1 MDLKATVNLPTTD
14 FPMKANL
21 PQNEPRMLE
30 RWQAMGLYEQIRK
43 SRAGS
48 ASYVLHDG
56 PPYANGALHL
66 GHALNKCLKDFI
78 VKSRTMTGLDSPYV
92 PGWDCH
98 GLPIEIKVDEQ
109 LGRKKLEMD
118 PLEVRNQCRKYAEK
132 YLNLQREQFQR
143 IGVLGDFAHPYSTMT
158 HGYEAKVIENF
169 YAFFE
174 KGLVYKG
181 LKPVYWCTHDRT
193 ALAEAEV
200 EYENHTSPSI
210 FVKYA
215 LKSDPA
221 AILPGLASYAG
232 RISTII
238 WTTTPWTLPAS
249 MAVAFHPRADYQVVL
264 DNDSGQ
270 VYILAAELAPAVL
283 ARLALGAKAGHAV
296 VATIGGSQLEQA
308 VFAHP
313 FLDRDILGV
322 LADYVTMDQGTGAVH
337 TAPAHGVDDFRTG
350 AKYGLDPTTRVDAGG
365 HITEG
370 LPEYDGKKVFAA
382 NEPIVELLQSR
393 GVLLG
398 RDNIEHSYPHCWR
411 CHKPVIFRAT
421 EQWFISMEGK
431 IGPGTLRSEALKEI
445 AAVRWDPAWGEERIA
460 NMIATRP
467 DWCISRQRLWGVP
480 IAVFFCEGCGTLLE
494 DKAANRA
501 VIDLFAREGAD
512 AWYAM
517 PAWEIVPAGTQCA
530 HCGGTAFRKEMDI
543 IDVWFESGASQ
554 ASVLPQIFGHW
565 KPADMYLEGGDQYRG
580 WFHSSLLC
588 SIGLNGK
595 APYKAVATNGWT
607 LDENGRA
614 MSKSLGNTV
623 DPVDIAKRMGGE
635 IVRFWVASVDFRE
648 DVRASENLM
657 NRVAE
662 NYRKIR
668 NTFRYLLGNLHG
680 FTPGADAL
688 AFEQLEPLDQ
698 TMLLRTAD
706 LAAEV
711 CAWYDQMLFH
721 RIYQRLNEFFA
732 VDLSAQYFDILKDR
746 LYTFPRSSRQRKS
759 AQTALWRIGEALLR
773 LTAPILS
780 FTADEAWQFMPAMLS
795 RPESV
800 HLALLPNANDL
811 TGEIRDREQA
821 LQVRADWDYL
831 FTVRE
836 RALRQLEGLRADK
849 TIKANLEA
857 RVVIHAA
864 GDEYK
869 RLAQYADQ
877 LASFFVVS
885 QVEIKRDVA
894 GRGAELRFEVGKANG
909 VKCERC
915 WNFSTHVGED
925 ATYPTVCER
934 CSANLAA
941 IEAEQAATASSP
953 QHANSG
959 RAGDPGSDRP

>member
-1 MDLKATVNLPTTD
+1 
-14 FPMKANL
+14 MKANL
-21 PQNEPRMLE
+21 PQNEPKMLE
-30 RWQAMGLYEQIRK
+30 HWQKIRIYDLVRK
-43 SRAGS
+43 SRQGAP
-48 ASYVLHDG
+48 SYVLHDG

-78 VKSRTMTGLDSPYV
+78 VKSKTMAGFDSPYV

-98 GLPIEIKVDEQ
+98 GLPIEIKVDEA

-118 PLEVRNQCRKYAEK
+118 PLEVRHACRKYAEK
-132 YLNLQREQFQR
+132 YLKIQSDQFQR
-143 IGVLGDFAHPYSTMT
+143 IGVFGDFDHPYSTMT
-158 HGYEAKVIENF
+158 KGYEAKVIENF

-174 KGLVYKG
+174 KGLVFKG
-181 LKPVYWCTHDRT
+181 LKPVYWCIHCRT

-200 EYENHTSPSI
+200 EYADHTSPSVY
-210 FVKYA
+210 VKYA

-221 AILPGLASYAG
+221 AISPELAAYAG
-232 RISTII
+232 KISTII

-249 MAVAFHPRADYQVVL
+249 MAVAFHPKAEYQAIL
-264 DNDSGQ
+264 DNSTGQ
-270 VYILAAELAPAVL
+270 VYLLAAELAPAVL
-283 ARLALGAKAGHAV
+283 PKLGIGKEAGCTVLATFSGA
-296 VATIGGSQLEQA
+296 QLER
-308 VFAHP
+308 VIFAHP
-313 FLDRDILGV
+313 FLERDILGV

-337 TAPAHGVDDFRTG
+337 TAPSHGADDFYTG
-350 AKYGLDPTTRVDAGG
+350 VKYGLDPTTRVDAGG
-365 HITEG
+365 HICEG

-382 NEPIVELLQSR
+382 NEPIVELLRSR

-398 RDNIEHSYPHCWR
+398 REDIEHSYPHCWR

-421 EQWFISMEGK
+421 EQWFISMEGL
-431 IGPGTLRSEALKEI
+431 INDGTLRSEALKAI
-445 AAVRWDPAWGEERIA
+445 AGVRWDPTWGEERIS
-460 NMIATRP
+460 NMVATRP
-467 DWCISRQRLWGVP
+467 DWCISRQRIWGVP
-480 IAVFFCEGCGTLLE
+480 IAVFFCEGCGKLHE
-494 DKAANRA
+494 NKATNRA
-501 VIDLFAREGAD
+501 VIELFEREGSD
-512 AWYAM
+512 AWYAHL
-517 PAWEIVPAGTQCA
+517 ASEIIPLGTRCA
-530 HCGGTAFRKEMDI
+530 HCGETAFRKEMDI
-543 IDVWFESGASQ
+543 IDVWFESGSSQ
-554 ASVLPQIFGHW
+554 ASVLPQIFGKW

-588 SIGLNGK
+588 SIGLNGE

-657 NRVAE
+657 ARVAE

-668 NTFRYLLGNLHG
+668 NTFRYILGNLHG
-680 FTPGADAL
+680 FSPVQDL
-688 AFEQLEPLDQ
+688 ISFEQMEPIDQ
-698 TMLLRTAD
+698 YMLMRTAD
-706 LAAEV
+706 LTVEI

-746 LYTFPRSSRQRKS
+746 LYTFPRSSRERQS

-773 LTAPILS
+773 LVAPILS
-780 FTADEAWQFMPAMLS
+780 FTADEAWQFMPKMLS

-800 HLALLPNANDL
+800 HLALLPNVNDV

-821 LQVRADWDYL
+821 AQVRSDWDYL

-836 RALRQLEGLRADK
+836 LALRNLEELRNDK

-857 RVVIHAA
+857 RVTITAS
-864 GDEYK
+864 GEDYK
-869 RLAQYADQ
+869 RLALYADK
-877 LASFFVVS
+877 LPGLFVVS
-885 QVEIKRDVA
+885 QVKIKQGAPDA
-894 GRGAELRFEVGKANG
+894 GIAFEVGKAEG

-925 ATYPTVCER
+925 AQYPTVCER
-934 CSANLAA
+934 CSPNLA
-941 IEAEQAATASSP
+941 IIVREQA
-953 QHANSG
+953 
-959 RAGDPGSDRP
+959 GSTKA

>member
-1 MDLKATVNLPTTD
+1 VDLKATVNLPTTD

-21 PQNEPRMLE
+21 PLNEPKMLE
-30 RWQAMGLYEQIRK
+30 HWQTIRIYDLIRK
-43 SRAGS
+43 SRTGAP
-48 ASYVLHDG
+48 SYVLHDG

-78 VKSRTMTGLDSPYV
+78 VKSRTMAGFDSPYV

-98 GLPIEIKVDEQ
+98 GLPIEIKVDEA

-118 PLEVRNQCRKYAEK
+118 PLEVRSACRKYAEK
-132 YLNLQREQFQR
+132 YLQIQSGQFQR
-143 IGVLGDFAHPYSTMT
+143 IGVFGDFEHPYSTMT
-158 HGYEAKVIENF
+158 KGYEAKVIENF

-181 LKPVYWCTHDRT
+181 LKPVYWCIHDRT

-200 EYENHTSPSI
+200 EYENHTSPSVY
-210 FVKYA
+210 VKYA
-215 LKSDPA
+215 LTSDPA
-221 AILPGLASYAG
+221 AIAPQLAAYEG
-232 RISTII
+232 KVSTII

-249 MAVAFHPRADYQVVL
+249 MAVAFHPRAEYLAIRD
-264 DNDSGQ
+264 DASGQ
-270 VYILAAELAPAVL
+270 VYLLAAELVPSVLPRLGLGKTGGQTVL
-283 ARLALGAKAGHAV
+283 AHFPGARL
-296 VATIGGSQLEQA
+296 ERA

-322 LADYVTMDQGTGAVH
+322 LAEYVTMDQGTGAVH
-337 TAPAHGVDDFRTG
+337 TAPAHGADDFYTG
-350 AKYGLDPTTRVDAGG
+350 VKYGLDPTTRVDAGG

-370 LPEYDGKKVFAA
+370 LAEYDGMKVFAA
-382 NEPIVELLQSR
+382 NEPIVELLKAR

-421 EQWFISMEGK
+421 EQWFIAMEGA
-431 IGPGTLRSEALKEI
+431 IDAGTLRSEALREI
-445 AAVRWDPAWGEERIA
+445 AGVRWDPTWGEERIS

-480 IAVFFCEGCGTLLE
+480 IAVFFCERCGKLHENPAT
-494 DKAANRA
+494 NRA
-501 VIDLFAREGAD
+501 VIELFAREGAD
-512 AWYAM
+512 AWYAR
-517 PAWEIVPAGTQCA
+517 PASEIVPPGTQCS
-530 HCGGTAFRKEMDI
+530 HCGAATFRKEMDI
-543 IDVWFESGASQ
+543 IDVWFESGSSQ

-588 SIGLNGK
+588 SIGLNGQ

-657 NRVAE
+657 TRVAE

-668 NTFRYLLGNLHG
+668 NTIRYILGNLHG
-680 FTPGADAL
+680 FSPATDL
-688 AFEQLEPLDQ
+688 VAFEQLEPLDQ
-698 TMLLRTAD
+698 YMLLRSAD

-711 CAWYDQMLFH
+711 SAWYDQMLFH

-746 LYTFPRSSRQRKS
+746 LYTFPRSSRERKS

-773 LTAPILS
+773 LLAPILS
-780 FTADEAWQFMPAMLS
+780 FTADEAWQFMPQMLS

-800 HLALLPNANDL
+800 HLSLLPNANDL

-821 LQVRADWDYL
+821 AQVRSDWDYL

-836 RALRQLEGLRADK
+836 QALRQLEALRNDK

-857 RVVIHAA
+857 RVVITAS
-864 GDEYK
+864 GDDYK
-869 RLAQYADQ
+869 RLAHYADK
-877 LASFFVVS
+877 LAAFFVVS
-885 QVEIKRDVA
+885 QVVLEPGSPKSEIA
-894 GRGAELRFEVGKANG
+894 FEVGRAEG

-925 ATYPTVCER
+925 AKYPTVCER
-934 CSANLAA
+934 CSANLKI
-941 IEAEQAATASSP
+941 IEGEQAAGAS
-953 QHANSG
+953 G
-959 RAGDPGSDRP
+959 GDLQ

>member
-1 MDLKATVNLPTTD
+1 VDLKATVNLPTTD

-21 PQNEPRMLE
+21 PQNEPKMLE
-30 RWQAMGLYEQIRK
+30 RWQSIGIYDLIRK
-43 SRAGS
+43 SRAG
-48 ASYVLHDG
+48 APSYVLHDG

-78 VKSRTMTGLDSPYV
+78 VKSRTMAGLDSPYV

-98 GLPIEIKVDEQ
+98 GLPIEIKVDEA

-118 PLEVRNQCRKYAEK
+118 PLEVRHACRKYAEK
-132 YLNLQREQFQR
+132 YLQIQSDQFQR
-143 IGVLGDFAHPYSTMT
+143 IGVFGDFAHPYSTMT
-158 HGYEAKVIENF
+158 NGYEAKVIENF

-181 LKPVYWCTHDRT
+181 LKPVYWCIHCRT

-200 EYENHTSPSI
+200 EYENHTSPSVY
-210 FVKYA
+210 VKYA

-221 AILPGLASYAG
+221 AIAPALAAYEG
-232 RISTII
+232 RVSTII

-249 MAVAFHPRADYQVVL
+249 MAVAFHPRADYQAIL
-264 DNDSGQ
+264 DNSTGQ
-270 VYILAAELAPAVL
+270 VYLLAAELIPAVL
-283 ARLALGAKAGHAV
+283 PRLGLGKDAGIAIL
-296 VATIGGSQLEQA
+296 ATFPGSQIERA

-337 TAPAHGVDDFRTG
+337 TAPAHGADDFYTG
-350 AKYGLDPTTRVDAGG
+350 VKYGLDPTTRVDAGG

-382 NEPIVELLQSR
+382 NEPIVELLQAR
-393 GVLLG
+393 EVLLG

-421 EQWFISMEGK
+421 EQWFISMEGV
-431 IGPGTLRSEALKEI
+431 IGGGTLRTEALREI
-445 AAVRWDPAWGEERIA
+445 AGVRWDPAWGEERIS

-480 IAVFFCEGCGTLLE
+480 IAVFFCEACGKLHE
-494 DKAANRA
+494 DPATNRA
-501 VIDLFAREGAD
+501 VIHLFEREGAD
-512 AWYAM
+512 AWYAR
-517 PAWEIVPAGTQCA
+517 PAAEIVPAGTRCA
-530 HCGGTAFRKEMDI
+530 HCGASGFRKEMDI
-543 IDVWFESGASQ
+543 IDVWFESGSSQ

-668 NTFRYLLGNLHG
+668 NTFRYILGNLHG
-680 FTPGADAL
+680 FSPASGLL

-698 TMLLRTAD
+698 YMLLRTAD
-706 LAAEV
+706 LASEIRT
-711 CAWYDQMLFH
+711 WYDQMFFH

-746 LYTFPRSSRQRKS
+746 LYTFPRSSRERQS

-773 LTAPILS
+773 LVAPILS
-780 FTADEAWQFMPAMLS
+780 FTADEAWQFMPALLS

-800 HLALLPNANDL
+800 HLAMLPNASDL

-821 LQVRADWDYL
+821 AQVRADWDYL

-836 RALRQLEGLRADK
+836 LALRQLEALRNDK

-857 RVVIHAA
+857 RVTIKAS
-864 GDEYK
+864 GDDYK
-869 RLAQYADQ
+869 RLALYADK
-877 LASFFVVS
+877 LAALLVVS
-885 QVEIKRDVA
+885 QVEVRP
-894 GRGAELRFEVGKANG
+894 GAEGSPIAFEVGRAEG
-909 VKCERC
+909 AKCERC

-934 CSANLAA
+934 CSANLKI
-941 IEAEQAATASSP
+941 IEGEQAAGAS
-953 QHANSG
+953 
-959 RAGDPGSDRP
+959 GSNRP

>member
-1 MDLKATVNLPTTD
+1 
-14 FPMKANL
+14 MKANL
-21 PQNEPRMLE
+21 PQNEPKMLE
-30 RWQAMGLYEQIRK
+30 HWRSMRIYDLLRK
-43 SRAGS
+43 SRQGS
-48 ASYVLHDG
+48 PLWVLHDG

-78 VKSRTMTGLDSPYV
+78 VKSRTMSGFDSPYV

-98 GLPIEIKVDEQ
+98 GLPIEIKVDEA

-118 PLEVRNQCRKYAEK
+118 PLEVRHACRKYAEK
-132 YLNLQREQFQR
+132 YLKIQSDQFQR
-143 IGVLGDFAHPYSTMT
+143 IGVFGDFDHPYSTMT
-158 HGYEAKVIENF
+158 KGYEAKVIENF

-181 LKPVYWCTHDRT
+181 LKPVYWCIHCRT

-200 EYENHTSPSI
+200 EYANHTSPSV

-215 LKSDPA
+215 LKSAPA
-221 AILPGLASYAG
+221 AIAPELAAYAG
-232 RISTII
+232 KVSTII

-249 MAVAFHPRADYQVVL
+249 MAVAFHPRAEYQAIL

-270 VYILAAELAPAVL
+270 VYILAAELAAGVIAKLGLGTAAGTTVL
-283 ARLALGAKAGHAV
+283 ATFPGAK
-296 VATIGGSQLEQA
+296 LERA
-308 VFAHP
+308 IFAHP
-313 FLDRDILGV
+313 FLERDILGV

-337 TAPAHGVDDFRTG
+337 TAPSHGADDFYTG
-350 AKYGLDPTTRVDAGG
+350 VKYGLDPITRVDAGG

-382 NEPIVELLQSR
+382 NEPIVELLNAR

-398 RDNIEHSYPHCWR
+398 REDIEHSYPHCWR

-431 IGPGTLRSEALKEI
+431 IGEGTLRTEALK
-445 AAVRWDPAWGEERIA
+445 AVAGVRWDPAWGEERIS
-460 NMIATRP
+460 NMVATRP
-467 DWCISRQRLWGVP
+467 DWCISRQRIWGVP
-480 IAVFFCEGCGTLLE
+480 IAVFFCENCGKLHE
-494 DKAANRA
+494 DPATNRA
-501 VIDLFAREGAD
+501 VISLFAREGAD
-512 AWYAM
+512 AWYAR
-517 PAWEIVPAGTQCA
+517 PADEIVPPGTTCA
-530 HCGGTAFRKEMDI
+530 HCGHATFRKEMDI
-543 IDVWFESGASQ
+543 IDVWFESGSSQ
-554 ASVLPQIFGHW
+554 ASVLPQIYGHW
-565 KPADMYLEGGDQYRG
+565 QPSDMYLEGGDQYRG

-588 SIGLNGK
+588 SIGLNGE

-657 NRVAE
+657 LRVAE

-668 NTFRYLLGNLHG
+668 NTFRYILGNLHG
-680 FTPGADAL
+680 FSPAQDL
-688 AFEQLEPLDQ
+688 VPFEQMEPLDQ
-698 TMLLRTAD
+698 NMLLRTAD

-711 CAWYDQMLFH
+711 RAWYDQMLFH

-746 LYTFPRSSRQRKS
+746 LYTFPRSSRDRKS

-773 LTAPILS
+773 LVAPILS
-780 FTADEAWQFMPAMLS
+780 FTADEAWQFMPKMLS

-800 HLALLPNANDL
+800 HLSLFPTANDV

-821 LQVRADWDYL
+821 SRLRADWDYL

-836 RALRQLEGLRADK
+836 QALRQLEELRNDK

-857 RVVIHAA
+857 RVTITAS
-864 GDEYK
+864 GEDYQ
-869 RLAQYADQ
+869 RLAQYADK
-877 LASFFVVS
+877 LAAFFVVS
-885 QVEIKRDVA
+885 QVEVKAATSGGPSVGPYPSSQSPAASAD
-894 GRGAELRFEVGKANG
+894 GASASPIAFEVGKAEG
-909 VKCERC
+909 TKCERC

-925 ATYPTVCER
+925 ANFPTVCER
-934 CSANLAA
+934 CSKNLAVIA
-941 IEAEQAATASSP
+941 AEP
-953 QHANSG
+953 
-959 RAGDPGSDRP
+959 AGAPS

>member
-1 MDLKATVNLPTTD
+1 
-14 FPMKANL
+14 MKANL
-21 PQNEPRMLE
+21 PQNEPKMLE
-30 RWQAMGLYEQIRK
+30 HWQKIRIYDLVRK

-48 ASYVLHDG
+48 PSYVLHDG

-78 VKSRTMTGLDSPYV
+78 VKSRTMAGFDSPYV

-98 GLPIEIKVDEQ
+98 GLPIEIKVDEA

-118 PLEVRNQCRKYAEK
+118 PLAVRNACRKYAEK
-132 YLNLQREQFQR
+132 YLKIQSDQFQR
-143 IGVLGDFAHPYSTMT
+143 IGVFGDFDHPYSTMT
-158 HGYEAKVIENF
+158 KGYEAKVIENF

-181 LKPVYWCTHDRT
+181 LKPVYWCIHDRT

-200 EYENHTSPSI
+200 EYANHTSPSVY
-210 FVKYA
+210 VKYA

-221 AILPGLASYAG
+221 AIAPELAAYASKV
-232 RISTII
+232 STII

-249 MAVAFHPRADYQVVL
+249 LAVAFHPRAEYQAIL
-264 DNDSGQ
+264 DNATGQ
-270 VYILAAELAPAVL
+270 VYLLAAELAPLVITKLGFGKEGLTIL
-283 ARLALGAKAGHAV
+283 ATFPGA
-296 VATIGGSQLEQA
+296 QLERA
-308 VFAHP
+308 IFAHP
-313 FLDRDILGV
+313 FLDREILGV

-337 TAPAHGVDDFRTG
+337 TAPAHGADDFYTG
-350 AKYGLDPTTRVDAGG
+350 VKYGLDPTTHVDAGG

-382 NEPIVELLQSR
+382 NEIIVELLKSR
-393 GVLLG
+393 GVLLKSEP
-398 RDNIEHSYPHCWR
+398 IEHSYPHCWR

-421 EQWFISMEGK
+421 EQWFISMEGP
-431 IGPGTLRSEALKEI
+431 IGEGTLRTEALKAI
-445 AAVRWDPAWGEERIA
+445 AGVRWDPAWGEERIS
-460 NMIATRP
+460 NMVATRP
-467 DWCISRQRLWGVP
+467 DWCISRQRIWGVP
-480 IAVFFCEGCGTLLE
+480 IAVFFCDSCGKLHQDHAT
-494 DKAANRA
+494 NRA

-512 AWYAM
+512 AWYAR
-517 PAWEIVPAGTQCA
+517 PASEIVPPGTKCA
-530 HCGGTAFRKEMDI
+530 HCGHTTFRKEMDI
-543 IDVWFESGASQ
+543 IDVWFESGSSQ

-588 SIGLNGK
+588 SIGLNGVS
-595 APYKAVATNGWT
+595 PYKAVATNGWT

-657 NRVAE
+657 TRVAE

-668 NTFRYLLGNLHG
+668 NTFRYILGNLHG
-680 FTPGADAL
+680 FSPATDL
-688 AFEQLEPLDQ
+688 VAFEQLEPLDQ
-698 TMLLRTAD
+698 YMLLRTAD
-706 LAAEV
+706 VTAEV
-711 CAWYDQMLFH
+711 LAWYDQMLFH

-746 LYTFPRSSRQRKS
+746 LYTFPRSSRERRS

-773 LTAPILS
+773 LVAPILS
-780 FTADEAWQFMPAMLS
+780 FTADEAWKFMPAMLS

-800 HLALLPNANDL
+800 HLAMLPNANDV

-821 LQVRADWDYL
+821 VKVRTDWDYL

-836 RALRQLEGLRADK
+836 LALRQLEALRNDK

-857 RVVIHAA
+857 RVVIHAS
-864 GDEYK
+864 GDDYK
-869 RLAQYADQ
+869 RLTQYADK
-877 LASFFVVS
+877 LAAFFVVS
-885 QVEIKRDVA
+885 QVEVKSAQASATGSDSPIS
-894 GRGAELRFEVGKANG
+894 FEVAKADG

-925 ATYPTVCER
+925 QTFPTVCER
-934 CSANLAA
+934 CSANLKI
-941 IEAEQAATASSP
+941 IEGEQAAGA
-953 QHANSG
+953 
-959 RAGDPGSDRP
+959 

>member
-1 MDLKATVNLPTTD
+1 VDLKPTVNLPSTD

-30 RWQAMGLYEQIRK
+30 RWRQMDIYNLIRK
-43 SRAGS
+43 SRAG
-48 ASYVLHDG
+48 APLYVLHDG
-56 PPYANGALHL
+56 PPYANGAIHL

-78 VKSRTMTGLDSPYV
+78 VKSRTMAGFDSPYI

-98 GLPIEIKVDEQ
+98 GLPIEIKVDEA

-118 PLEVRNQCRKYAEK
+118 PLEVRHSCRKYAEK
-132 YLNLQREQFQR
+132 FLAIQSEQFQR
-143 IGVLGDFAHPYSTMT
+143 IGVFGDFEQPYSTMNRA
-158 HGYEAKVIENF
+158 YEAKVMENF

-181 LKPVYWCTHDRT
+181 LKPVYWCIHDRT
-193 ALAEAEV
+193 ALAEAEI

-210 FVKYA
+210 YVQYA
-215 LKSDPA
+215 LESDPA
-221 AILPGLASYAG
+221 AIAPELANYEG
-232 RISTII
+232 KISTII

-249 MAVAFHPRADYQVVL
+249 MAVAFHPTADYVAVHSNATGKVFL
-264 DNDSGQ
+264 
-270 VYILAAELAPAVL
+270 LAAELATVVVP
-283 ARLALGAKAGHAV
+283 RLGLDKEGISV
-296 VATIGGSQLEQA
+296 VATFPGAKLERA
-308 VFAHP
+308 IFAHP
-313 FLDRDILGV
+313 FLERDVLGV

-337 TAPAHGVDDFRTG
+337 TAPSHGADDFYTG
-350 AKYGLDPTTRVDAGG
+350 VKYGLDNTTRVDAGG

-370 LPEYDGKKVFAA
+370 LAEYDGLKVFAA
-382 NEPIVELLQSR
+382 NEPIIELLRSR
-393 GVLLG
+393 GALLG
-398 RDNIEHSYPHCWR
+398 RDDIEHSYPHCWR

-421 EQWFISMEGK
+421 EQWFISMEGTVNS
-431 IGPGTLRSEALKEI
+431 GTLRAEALREI
-445 AAVRWDPAWGEERIA
+445 AGVRWDPAWGEERIS

-467 DWCISRQRLWGVP
+467 DWCISRQRIWGVP
-480 IAVFFCEGCGTLLE
+480 IAVFFCELCGNLHQNPAT
-494 DKAANRA
+494 NRA
-501 VIDLFAREGAD
+501 VVELFAREGAD
-512 AWYAM
+512 AWYAR
-517 PAWEIVPAGTQCA
+517 PAAEIVPPGTRCSA
-530 HCGGTAFRKEMDI
+530 CGSEKFRKETDI

-554 ASVLPQIFGHW
+554 ASVLPQIFGEW

-595 APYKAVATNGWT
+595 SPYKAVATNGWT

-668 NTFRYLLGNLHG
+668 NTFRYILGNLHG
-680 FTPGADAL
+680 FVPSADAL
-688 AFEQLEPLDQ
+688 AFEQMEPLDQ
-698 TMLLRTAD
+698 YMLLRTAS
-706 LAAEV
+706 LASEIR
-711 CAWYDQMLFH
+711 AWYDQMLFH
-721 RIYQRLNEFFA
+721 RIYQRFNEFFA

-746 LYTFPRSSRQRKS
+746 LYTFPRSSRERKS

-773 LTAPILS
+773 LAAPILS
-780 FTADEAWQFMPAMLS
+780 FTTDEAWQYMPEMLS

-800 HLALLPNANDL
+800 HLTLLPNANDI

-821 LQVRADWDYL
+821 EKVRADWDYL
-831 FTVRE
+831 FQVRE
-836 RALRQLEGLRADK
+836 VAMRSLEALRNEK

-857 RVVIHAA
+857 RVVVTAA
-864 GDEYK
+864 PKDYE
-869 RLAQYADQ
+869 RLAQYADK
-877 LASFFVVS
+877 LPAFLVVS
-885 QVEIKRDVA
+885 QVELQ
-894 GRGAELRFEVGKANG
+894 RGEEGSAIACDARRADGE
-909 VKCERC
+909 KCERC

-925 ATYPTVCER
+925 AAYPTVCER
-934 CSANLAA
+934 CSANLAV
-941 IEAEQAATASSP
+941 IEGERAPSAA
-953 QHANSG
+953 G
-959 RAGDPGSDRP
+959 GDRRP